1 MHHVSTHVTR
11 WACRGRR
18 KGSLFIYSLQI
29 YLGTGLLFL
38 CLLEGCG
45 LLGVRLDVEVCEERE
60 EEDAEGED
68 EEAAEAGV
76 AAANQR

>member
-1 MHHVSTHVTR
+1 MIESFT
-11 WACRGRR
+11 
-18 KGSLFIYSLQI
+18 KY
-29 YLGTGLLFL
+29 TGLLFL